1 MVVSVACEVFELR
14 SSRTLRT
21 ALAIPK
27 YLAPAHSLGLRSFGY
42 LCGSNIAP
50 CFCK

>member
-1 MVVSVACEVFELR
+1 MRRNGELMAKAR
-14 SSRTLRT
+14 HTLRT
-21 ALAIPK
+21 TDAIPK
-27 YLAPAHSLGLRSFGY
+27 YFAPAYSLGERSFGY